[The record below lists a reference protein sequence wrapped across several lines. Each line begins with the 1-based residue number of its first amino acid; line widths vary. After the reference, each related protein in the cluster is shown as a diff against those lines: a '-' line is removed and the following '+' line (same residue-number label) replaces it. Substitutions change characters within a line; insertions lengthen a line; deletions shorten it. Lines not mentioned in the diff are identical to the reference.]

1 MPKKIREIKAIL
13 KEAGFVARLGKG
25 SHSNWKHPLL
35 VITVARKD
43 GDDAPRYLEQGRS
56 SLGETQGSGRW
67 TELNTAW

>member
-1 MPKKIREIKAIL
+1 ML

-35 VITVARKD
+35 PLVITVARND
-43 GDDAPRYLEQGRS
+43 GDDAPRYLEQKVEAARS
-56 SLGETQGSGRW
+56 ETQGSGRW